1 MLNLLKSWQFQ
12 VADIIVLISSQFGGV
27 FDLFFLARG
36 ADVNTSKR
44 NSDTSKWRFRR
55 GHEFAS
61 LAFWGILV
69 SDTSNDFAEKFEAP
83 VDSLEMLRD
92 GFEVTT

>member
-1 MLNLLKSWQFQ
+1 LEEFLT
-12 VADIIVLISSQFGGV
+12 V
-27 FDLFFLARG
+27 FFLARG

>member
-1 MLNLLKSWQFQ
+1 MSLSHRSLEEFLT
-12 VADIIVLISSQFGGV
+12 V
-27 FDLFFLARG
+27 FFLARG

-44 NSDTSKWRFRR
+44 NSDTPR

-69 SDTSNDFAEKFEAP
+69 SDTSNEFAEKFESP

-92 GFEVTT
+92 GLKSPHEHTQSDL